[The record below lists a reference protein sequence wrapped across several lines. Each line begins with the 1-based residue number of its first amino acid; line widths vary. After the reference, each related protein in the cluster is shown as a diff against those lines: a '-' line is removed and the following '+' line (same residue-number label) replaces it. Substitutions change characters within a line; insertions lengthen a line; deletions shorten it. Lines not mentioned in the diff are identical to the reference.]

1 MHPYLH
7 RHGTLEGGTNHD
19 REQVIMMTNT
29 THTVKPIKVVFRKS
43 KSKARSGG
51 AAVSGILSAEVIAR
65 FNLDASAVGAECEG
79 LVALLPYHPLSPGQK
94 SKDMVAVLHPDGSRS
109 VAHWPTMIRDT
120 QQTTEDDY
128 SQFLEDMVAHGYE
141 PEVIE
146 ANQVNALLRRA
157 ERKVASKVDDEQPTF
172 EVENISIEGS
182 ITGDLDTWNNSTF
195 QEDWA

>member
-1 MHPYLH
+1 
-7 RHGTLEGGTNHD
+7 
-19 REQVIMMTNT
+19 
-29 THTVKPIKVVFRKS
+29 
-43 KSKARSGG
+43 
-51 AAVSGILSAEVIAR
+51 
-65 FNLDASAVGAECEG
+65 
-79 LVALLPYHPLSPGQK
+79 
-94 SKDMVAVLHPDGSRS
+94 MVAVLHPDGSRS

-182 ITGDLDTWNNSTF
+182 ITGDLDSWNNSTF